1 MLETISISIK
11 PKIHMT
17 GPGYEISL
25 KDDFWNQLL
34 EKGQLC
40 GDERWLIG
48 ENIKSEIVILHF
60 DREVI

>member
-25 KDDFWNQLL
+25 KD
-34 EKGQLC
+34 
-40 GDERWLIG
+40 G

>member
-1 MLETISISIK
+1 MS
-11 PKIHMT
+11 

-25 KDDFWNQLL
+25 KDDLWNQLL

-48 ENIKSEIVILHF
+48 ENSESEIVILHF
-60 DREVI
+60 DREVT